1 MAQTSQRAGL
11 ESLHRELVNRMV
23 HELTPVRRLWP
34 PALRLAC
41 WIMLETGVLLVLI
54 YHFHRPDIAQ
64 RLRDPWYLVGL
75 ASFAGAG
82 TLAASL
88 ALRRVVPGQETTSV
102 EILLIPALVSLGA
115 MLLLHDPADPQV
127 PLGKFISSGLF
138 CVKWMSIYV
147 AVPWIALLWAARR
160 GAPTARRAE
169 GALVGAAAFSFAFA
183 LMRIDCPSDEPL
195 HLLTWHLMPVLIG
208 IALSAGLGALVL
220 RRRARS

>member
-1 MAQTSQRAGL
+1 MAETSQSAGL
-11 ESLHRELVNRMV
+11 ENLHRELVDRIV

-41 WIMLETGVLLVLI
+41 WIMLEAGVLLVLI

-64 RLRDPWYLVGL
+64 RLRDPWYIVGL

-88 ALRRVVPGQETTSV
+88 ALRRAVPGQETSSV
-102 EILLIPALVSLGA
+102 EILLIPALVLFGA
-115 MLLLHDPADPQV
+115 LLLLHNPADPHV
-127 PLGKFISSGLF
+127 PLGKFISKGLI
-138 CVKWMSIYV
+138 CVKWTSIY
-147 AVPWIALLWAARR
+147 AAAPWLALLWAARR

-169 GALVGAAAFSFAFA
+169 GALVGAAAFLFTFA

-195 HLLTWHLMPVLIG
+195 HLFTWHLMPALIG

-220 RRRARS
+220 RRRAGS